1 MNMSYDA
8 IIIGAGQAGGP
19 LAYNLADRG
28 WKVALIEREHLG
40 GSCINYGCSPTKK
53 MVASAKAAY
62 EARRAGEFGI
72 HTGEVRVDLAKI
84 VAMKDELVRSWRA
97 GQEERVSSRPN
108 ITLFRGEAA
117 FKAPYAVQV
126 NQYALHSDLIFINT
140 GTSAAVLD
148 IPGIEDVPYLTNR
161 TILALTEIPEH
172 LVVIGGSYIGLE
184 FGQMF
189 RRFGSQVT
197 IIERNAQIVPNE
209 DSDISDSLQEI
220 LAAEGV
226 NFILDARITQV
237 EKTGQGGNRI
247 HLRDAA
253 GKEMVVEGTH
263 LLLGIGRKP
272 NTEALDLDAAGI
284 AYSRGWILVNE
295 HLETNQKGIYALG
308 DVKGGPAFTHVS
320 YNDFQIVYHNLFHQ
334 DKKSIRNRLR
344 LYTLYTD
351 PELGRV
357 GMSEK
362 EARQAGYNIKVGK
375 VPMSSVARAVERN
388 ETRGMM
394 KVVVDASS
402 DRILGAS
409 MLSVNGGELVQTL
422 MGLMLADAPWTLLKG
437 AVFIHP
443 TLTEGF
449 FALMESIK

>member
-1 MNMSYDA
+1 MEMSYDA

-97 GQEERVSSRPN
+97 GHEERVSRRPN

-117 FKAPYAVQV
+117 FKAPYVVQV
-126 NQYALHSDLIFINT
+126 NQDTLRSDRIFINT

-148 IPGIEDVPYLTNR
+148 IPGIEEIPYLTNR
-161 TILALTEIPEH
+161 TILALTEIPKH

-209 DSDISDSLQEI
+209 DRDIADSLQEI

-226 NFILDARITQV
+226 NFILDARITKV
-237 EKTGQGGNRI
+237 EKAGQGGNKL
-247 HLRDAA
+247 HLRDAS
-253 GKEMVVEGTH
+253 GKEKVVEGTH
-263 LLLGIGRKP
+263 LLLGVGRKP
-272 NTEALDLDAAGI
+272 NTEALALDAAGI
-284 AYSRGWILVNE
+284 AHSRGWILVNDY
-295 HLETNQKGIYALG
+295 LETNQKGIYALG
-308 DVKGGPAFTHVS
+308 DVKGGPAFTHIS

-334 DKKSIRNRLR
+334 DKKSIRNRMR

-362 EARQAGYNIKVGK
+362 EARQAGYNIKVGR
-375 VPMSSVARAVERN
+375 VPMTSVARAVERN

-394 KVVVDASS
+394 KILVDASS

-409 MLSVNGGELVQTL
+409 MLSVNGGELVQTI

-449 FALMESIK
+449 FALMESVH